1 MSVRGIAMRVQSRH
15 RFNFLPEGRES
26 HGVLPW
32 VIAVMVYLMVLAV
45 AGGIGLVTAT
55 QGWSGGMARS
65 WTVQILNAEPAE
77 RKAEMAA
84 AARFLKGQPGIASAA
99 ALPESAARGLLK
111 PWLGDSADSRD
122 LPVPGLIEV
131 TLAENAR
138 VDAARMEAQ
147 LKQHAPSASID
158 DHDEWLGQLTAF
170 ARGLQGLAYVVVGLM
185 ALATAAI
192 VTFSTRAGLSSHHN
206 TIEILHLMGAE
217 DRQIAREFQWRYLA
231 HGLKGSVVGAGLGIA
246 TVAAIGAMAQRLG
259 TEGILGSLSFPAWGW
274 VLLVVLPLLV
284 ALLTMATARWTVH
297 RALAEFL

>member
-1 MSVRGIAMRVQSRH
+1 MPGMSSERGRSRH

-55 QGWSGGMARS
+55 KGWSGGMARS
-65 WTVQILNAEPAE
+65 WTVQILTAEPNE
-77 RKAEMAA
+77 RQEETTAA
-84 AARFLKGQPGIASAA
+84 VNFLRKQPGVASARP
-99 ALPESAARGLLK
+99 LPESDARALLK
-111 PWLGDSADSRD
+111 PWLGDSADSRE

-131 TLAENAR
+131 TLAGDTP
-138 VDAARMEAQ
+138 VDAAGMEAK

-158 DHDEWLGQLTAF
+158 DHDEWLRELTAF
-170 ARGLQGLAYVVVGLM
+170 AGGLQGLAYVVVGLM

-192 VTFSTRAGLSSHHN
+192 VTFSTRAGLSSHQN

-217 DRQIAREFQWRYLA
+217 DHQIAREFQWRYLA
-231 HGLKGSVVGAGLGIA
+231 HGLKGGIVGAGLGIG

-259 TEGILGSLSFPAWGW
+259 SEGILGSLTFPAWGW
-274 VLLVVLPLLV
+274 AVLVMLPVAV